1 MNFPYREETKE
12 LNDEARRSA
21 AGSFIQLADG
31 ITHYELSGNESGEA
45 VVLIHGFSVPYFIY
59 DPTFKFLTNAGF
71 RVLRYDLYGRGF
83 SDRPDAR
90 YDIDLFVNQ
99 LTQLLDAL
107 RFGSTGTGAGSRPV
121 NLIGLSMGGLIAS
134 TFTGQHPERARKI
147 VLIDPA
153 GARPLSLPP
162 MIRLMIL
169 PLVAETILSLVPSE
183 TLIRSGSKDIFDPAH
198 VDHFMSQYRVQL
210 EYKGFRRAILST
222 IRNGILGSSIHVYE
236 RLGKLD
242 KKVLL
247 LWGREDMTV
256 PFEHSFD
263 LRAAIPQVEF
273 HAVENCGHIPHYEK
287 PDEVNP
293 LLLHFLR

>member
-12 LNDEARRSA
+12 LNDETRKDAD
-21 AGSFIQLADG
+21 GSFIQLVDG
-31 ITHYELSGNESGEA
+31 VTHYELDGNESGEV

-59 DPTFKFLTNAGF
+59 DPTFKFLTEAGY

-83 SDRPDAR
+83 SDRPSAR
-90 YDIDLFVNQ
+90 YDLDLFVNQ

-107 RFGSTGTGAGSRPV
+107 RFTRPLS
-121 NLIGLSMGGLIAS
+121 LIGLSMGGLIAA
-134 TFTGQHPERARKI
+134 TFAVHHPDGVNKL

-153 GARPLSLPP
+153 GAKRISLPP
-162 MIRLMIL
+162 MIRLMTL
-169 PLVAETILSLVPSE
+169 PLVAEIILNLVPNE

-198 VDHFMSQYRVQL
+198 VDHFMSKYKIQL

-222 IRNGILGSSIHVYE
+222 IRNGVLDSSIHVYE

-242 KKVLL
+242 KKVML

-256 PFEHSFD
+256 PFEHSVA
-263 LRAAIPQVEF
+263 LRVAIPQLEF
-273 HAVENCGHIPHYEK
+273 HAVENCGHIPHYER

-293 LLLHFLR
+293 LLLRFLR

>member
-1 MNFPYREETKE
+1 MKFPYREETKE
-12 LNDEARRSA
+12 LNDETRRSA

-31 ITHYELSGNESGEA
+31 ITHYELSGNESGDA

-83 SDRPDAR
+83 SDRPDAH

-107 RFGSTGTGAGSRPV
+107 HFTSAGLSPGSRPV

-134 TFTGQHPERARKI
+134 TFAVRHPDSVNKL
-147 VLIDPA
+147 VLIDPS
-153 GARPLSLPP
+153 GARNIFLPP
-162 MIRLMIL
+162 MIRLMTL
-169 PLVAETILSLVPSE
+169 PVVAETILSLVPSE

-222 IRNGILGSSIHVYE
+222 MRNGILGSSIHVYE
-236 RLGKLD
+236 RLGKMD

-263 LRAAIPQVEF
+263 LCAAIPQVEF
-273 HAVENCGHIPHYEK
+273 HAFEDCGHIPHYEK